1 MMTTRLCALLIAALL
16 AGCAS
21 TGNPKDPLEPLNRKV
36 FAFNDA
42 LDTYALQPV
51 AKGYV
56 AATPLPVRSGI
67 GNFFSNL
74 DDVWTGINNL
84 LQGKVG
90 RAGSDVGRLLINS
103 TVGIFGLFDVASELG
118 LEKHDEDLGQ
128 TLGVWGVGPGPYLVL
143 PLLGS
148 TTLRDTANFA
158 STYVDPVPR
167 IERVATR
174 NTLRAVKLVDTR
186 AQLLN
191 AGRALDEAAIDK
203 YAFMRDFYLKRR
215 QSQIFDGRPPREE
228 DDEAALPVP
237 FQQTP
242 QRAADLFMAQ
252 PVETAALQTDE

>member
-1 MMTTRLCALLIAALL
+1 MARRLSVLLVAAWLT
-16 AGCAS
+16 GCAS
-21 TGNPKDPLEPLNRKV
+21 TGNPHDPLEPINRKV
-36 FAFNDA
+36 FAFNDT
-42 LDTYALQPV
+42 LDTVALQPV
-51 AKGYV
+51 AKAYV
-56 AATPLPVRSGI
+56 ATTPLPVRSGI
-67 GNFFSNL
+67 GNFFANL
-74 DDVWTGINNL
+74 EDVWTGLNNL

-118 LEKHDEDLGQ
+118 LEKHEEDLGQ

-143 PLLGS
+143 PLFGS

-158 STYVDPVPR
+158 SSYVDPIPR

-215 QSQIFDGRPPREE
+215 RSQIFDGRPPRED
-228 DDEAALPVP
+228 DDEAALPIP
-237 FQQTP
+237 FQQVP
-242 QRAADLFMAQ
+242 AQAADVFMAQ
-252 PVETAALQTDE
+252 PFETAALQTDE